1 MEKVDFELGFER
13 ALGLGGWGAFW
24 GMRDWIEWGQRMRV
38 AELWRVNLKNQQSP
52 KHQRGCREKDKG
64 ID

>member
-24 GMRDWIEWGQRMRV
+24 GMRDWIECIIQVG
-38 AELWRVNLKNQQSP
+38 AKDE
-52 KHQRGCREKDKG
+52 GCRTVAGKLEEPTKP
-64 ID
+64 